1 MSSLSNNPF
10 DDSSQTSRG
19 SALNGS
25 LLARIQASRETAAQS
40 EEHHNVPNYSHVST
54 QEIPSTGPSSWNI
67 SWPRFMNAGSHSHE
81 ATESLLQN
89 EVDLDV
95 AENTQQYSMMTYFQT
110 FVQDIYNLF
119 RSMHPVMQGISI
131 IVLLIIAYKLV

>member
-1 MSSLSNNPF
+1 
-10 DDSSQTSRG
+10 
-19 SALNGS
+19 
-25 LLARIQASRETAAQS
+25 
-40 EEHHNVPNYSHVST
+40 
-54 QEIPSTGPSSWNI
+54 
-67 SWPRFMNAGSHSHE
+67 MNAGSHSHE